1 LDKKKRPTKPAAVEE
16 ELEPAAAEEV
26 TEPAAAEKQ
35 PENDETAKAETDAT
49 GQPAADAEPEGT
61 ADVCDAEPESY
72 TLTAEEF
79 EAAKAHIEALQKEK
93 DETVQLLQ
101 RIQADFD
108 NFRRRNASVRRDAYE
123 EGKRDSIKE
132 LLPVLDSFER
142 AAESAGEDESGMK
155 EGVALV
161 QRQLLDALK
170 KLGLCA
176 IEAEGQFDPNEHEAV
191 MSEKA
196 EGKKSGEILQVL
208 QKGYRVGDKI
218 IRHCMVKVAE

>member
-1 LDKKKRPTKPAAVEE
+1 MDKKKKPTEPVAVEE
-16 ELEPAAAEEV
+16 ELEAGDAAEAEASEGQQPV
-26 TEPAAAEKQ
+26 TDTEPETPTVLQ
-35 PENDETAKAETDAT
+35 DET
-49 GQPAADAEPEGT
+49 
-61 ADVCDAEPESY
+61 EPESY

-108 NFRRRNASVRRDAYE
+108 NFRRRNASIRKDSYE
-123 EGKRDSIKE
+123 EGKRDCIKE

-142 AAESAGEDESGMK
+142 AVESVESDDKGVQ

-161 QRQLLDALK
+161 QKQLLDALS
-170 KLGLCA
+170 KLGLCV

-196 EGKKSGEILQVL
+196 EGKESGEILQVL

-218 IRHCMVKVAE
+218 VRHCMVKVAE